1 MLSYMTDIYTCEI
14 RSQQVR
20 ISRREQ
26 QISCSEIQANEPLED
41 TLLIQLQSIC
51 SQLPWFRAVRFV
63 LDTSLVN
70 HLVVPWPEGVRTPS
84 ELRNYTIML
93 ARQKFTHLS
102 GKTLRVGFEDCRYQR
117 NALAFVLEDTLWQ
130 SLYKITRDLK
140 LRFSGVTTP
149 LKDLLVTERDGLT
162 EEGIFVLSG
171 DSGNI
176 FACRSESEWQQVYR
190 MVLPDMSL
198 EKQVKL
204 VSRLAGKNKAPII
217 TGDEK

>member
-1 MLSYMTDIYTCEI
+1 MTDIYTCEI
-14 RSQQVR
+14 LSRQVR

-26 QISCSEIQANEPLED
+26 QIACSEIQANEALEN
-41 TLLIQLQSIC
+41 TLPMQLQSIC

-93 ARQKFTHLS
+93 ARQKFPHLS
-102 GKTLRVGFEDCRYQR
+102 GKPLRVGFEDCRYQR

-130 SLYKITRDLK
+130 SLYEITRDLK

-149 LKDLLVTERDGLT
+149 LRDLLVTEQNGLA

-190 MVLPDMSL
+190 MVLPDMPL

-204 VSRLAGKNKAPII
+204 VSRLAGKNKAPTI
-217 TGDEK
+217 TGVEK